1 MTNTAL
7 MFDTLQYAKKLQKV
21 GVPEAQA
28 EIQAEALKEQNKAIN
43 GWVDDNLV
51 TKRDMK
57 ELEISLKRD
66 MKELE
71 ISLKR
76 DMKEL
81 GLRLENKL
89 LIKLGS
95 MIVGVAGIMLAIL
108 IPLILRH

>member
-21 GVPEAQA
+21 GVSEAQA

-43 GWVDDNLV
+43 SWVDDNLA

-57 ELEISLKRD
+57 EVEIALKRD
-66 MKELE
+66 LKELE
-71 ISLKR
+71 
-76 DMKEL
+76 
-81 GLRLENKL
+81 LRLENKL
-89 LIKLGS
+89 LVKLGS